1 MNIKLNSY
9 RIFNNL
15 FILAILISLV
25 FFCENSW
32 SKGKIQLSDDT
43 FLTYQLGT
51 IDDEFLNG
59 NVTDIQFIEGTKVIG
74 TAKSLIIKSS
84 KKNDDNEHIVIDFLS
99 LKGLSIYETE
109 SRSQAELNID
119 EFVITD
125 FPHFKNLINLE
136 SNNYQAGE
144 NFSLKINNVK
154 FKNEFGLV
162 NVSSI
167 KVPKIKQ
174 DYLLSGT
181 LFTSEMSFLINK
193 LSFKP
198 NPMNMDMVP
207 ALMMLTTLGQEEFL
221 FNLETIG
228 KSIDKGIFIDTTS
241 SIIINM
247 KGGFEI
253 LFDFEFLFPTQVLEK
268 YSGDLSS
275 NIQDKLI
282 YNRNQF
288 DQELLQ
294 DLAGIQIS
302 KLNLSLS
309 DEGLMKP
316 LMILYSSNIG
326 QNLEQSKLSITNII
340 YSNLQNFMPIN
351 AENLIIPISQFLNSG
366 GTLNLNVSPP
376 NPVAIMAS
384 LGLFIMPDLAFE
396 SLGVSL
402 THNK

>member
-1 MNIKLNSY
+1 MNLK
-9 RIFNNL
+9 FNTYKL
-15 FILAILISLV
+15 FI
-25 FFCENSW
+25 FFFIPFLMTVTLLCQKSW
-32 SKGKIQLSDDT
+32 STGKIEFANDSY
-43 FLTYQLGT
+43 LTYQLGN
-51 IDDEFLNG
+51 IDNQFLNG
-59 NVTDIQFIEGTKVIG
+59 NITDIQFIEDTKVVA

-84 KKNDDNEHIVIDFLS
+84 KINNIDDDYVIDFLS
-99 LKGLSIYETE
+99 IKGLSIYD
-109 SRSQAELNID
+109 SGSQSQAELD
-119 EFVITD
+119 LEEFVITD
-125 FPHFKNLINLE
+125 FPHFKNFVNLE
-136 SNNYQAGE
+136 NKNYQAGE
-144 NFSLKINNVK
+144 NFSLKINNVE
-154 FKNEFGLV
+154 FKNEFGFI
-162 NVSSI
+162 NINSI
-167 KVPKIKQ
+167 KIPKIKQ
-174 DYLLSGT
+174 DKLSSGT
-181 LFTSEMSFLINK
+181 PFTSEASFAINN

-221 FNLETIG
+221 FNIETFG
-228 KSIDKGIFIDTTS
+228 KSVDQGIFIDSSS
-241 SIIINM
+241 SIKIKM

-253 LFDFEFLFPTQVLEK
+253 LFDFDFLFPVQVFEK
-268 YSGDLSS
+268 YSGDLQSID
-275 NIQDKLI
+275 IQN
-282 YNRNQF
+282 YFNNPNQF

-294 DLAGIQIS
+294 DFAGIQIS
-302 KLNLSLS
+302 KLNLRLS

-316 LMILYSSNIG
+316 LMIMYSSNIG

-366 GTLNLNVSPP
+366 GSLNLNVSPP